1 MSAVAESGHEHH
13 HPHQAHHFYSMEQ
26 QGSSA
31 KLGMWLFMGN
41 EFLFFSGVFM
51 AYIFLRWNYPEMWLE
66 ASHQLSWKMGA
77 FNTVVL
83 LFSSLTMALGVRD
96 AQLGNNAGVVRNM
109 AITILCAMIFV
120 VVKAFEYKAK
130 FDHGLLPPDFWS
142 ASAGGVAGQP
152 GPWVFF
158 GFYFFVTGLHAIH
171 VLIGVGLL
179 IWVLVR
185 AQKNEFDSQHYA
197 LVENVGLYW
206 HFVDLVWIF
215 VFPLFY
221 LVA

>member
-1 MSAVAESGHEHH
+1 
-13 HPHQAHHFYSMEQ
+13 MEQ
-26 QGSSA
+26 QYSSG

-51 AYIFLRWNYPEMWLE
+51 AYIFLRWNYPDMWL
-66 ASHQLSWKMGA
+66 ASSHHLDWKMGA

-83 LFSSLTMALGVRD
+83 LVSSLTMALGVR
-96 AQLGNNAGVVRNM
+96 AAKLGDNKAVVRF
-109 AITILCAMIFV
+109 IGLTILLACVFL
-120 VVKAFEYKAK
+120 VVKGFEYKAK
-130 FDHGLLPPDFWS
+130 IDHGLLPPEFWT
-142 ASAGGVAGQP
+142 ASALGTPGQP
-152 GPWVFF
+152 GPWIFF

-171 VLIGVGLL
+171 VIIGIGLL
-179 IWVLVR
+179 IWVLLVGKR
-185 AQKNEFDSQHYA
+185 NEFDAEHNVLA
-197 LVENVGLYW
+197 ENVGLYW

>member
-1 MSAVAESGHEHH
+1 MSAVAETSHEHH
-13 HPHQAHHFYSMEQ
+13 HPKQQHHFHSMEQ
-26 QGSSA
+26 QYSSG

-51 AYIFLRWNYPEMWLE
+51 AYIFLRWNYPDMWL
-66 ASHQLSWKMGA
+66 ASSHHLDWKMGA

-83 LFSSLTMALGVRD
+83 LISSLTMALGVRS
-96 AQLGNNAGVVRNM
+96 AKLGDNKGVVRNVGL
-109 AITILCAMIFV
+109 TILLACVFL

-130 FDHGLLPPDFWS
+130 FDYGMLPPDFWT
-142 ASAGGVAGQP
+142 ASAAGAAGQP

-158 GFYFFVTGLHAIH
+158 GFYFFTTGLHAIH
-171 VLIGVGLL
+171 VIIGIGLL
-179 IWVLVR
+179 IWVLLVGKR
-185 AQKNEFDSQHYA
+185 NEFDAEHNVLA
-197 LVENVGLYW
+197 ENVGLYW